1 MGKVVFIAPVDHVS
15 GKLFKDCVIIFKYLK
30 STKNKFT
37 SLYTK
42 STKAPSV
49 TMLNA
54 RTKFASAMAE
64 TKQIMLSDQLRAP
77 YEVEYKK
84 QNKYKS
90 LRTFIFASVL
100 PNQ

>member
-1 MGKVVFIAPVDHVS
+1 MARVTYIVPIDHIS
-15 GKLFKDCVIIFKYLK
+15 GKLFKSSDLVFKYRK
-30 STKNKFT
+30 DTKTKFT
-37 SLYTK
+37 SLHVP
-42 STKAPSV
+42 SSVAPSV
-49 TMLNA
+49 SMLNA

-64 TKQIMLSDQLRAP
+64 VKQIMLSDELRAP